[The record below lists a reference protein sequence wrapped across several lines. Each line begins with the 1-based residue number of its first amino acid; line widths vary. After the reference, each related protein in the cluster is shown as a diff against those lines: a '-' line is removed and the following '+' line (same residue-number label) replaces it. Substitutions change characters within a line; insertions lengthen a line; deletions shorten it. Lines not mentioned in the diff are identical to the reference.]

1 MTTTDP
7 TPEPTPDTCERD
19 CDCECHDAG
28 YGDEW
33 EHPGYTCV
41 EQRAWLD
48 EDVQVVLTSL
58 QNVTYRHVVTTGLTR
73 RDWLDTADDELDRA
87 LSEVV
92 AQHVE
97 VTVLDDPRD
106 ERRGGTQR

>member
-1 MTTTDP
+1 MTTTDHE
-7 TPEPTPDTCERD
+7 PEPEPDTCERD
-19 CDCECHDAG
+19 CDCECHADA
-28 YGDEW
+28 DW
-33 EHPGYTCV
+33 EHPGYACA

-73 RDWLDTADDELDRA
+73 RDWLDTTDDELDRA